1 MPELP
6 DERVRRYTDEWR
18 LPHYDADVLT
28 AERGVAEY
36 FEATIKHVLAEA
48 PAHAPAEA
56 AKAVSNFIMTHALR
70 TLKDDQS
77 PATAAVEPGR
87 MAGIIRMRLEDR
99 ISSTGAQE
107 IFEAMLEETGTA
119 EEIAA
124 SRNLIQVK
132 DRAALLPFVEKVLRE
147 HPDNVDMY
155 VRGKKGLIGF
165 FIGQVMQICPGSPDP
180 REVRSLLEER
190 FEAMQS

>member
-1 MPELP
+1 MPALP
-6 DERVRRYTDEWR
+6 NERVRRYTDEWH
-18 LPHYDADVLT
+18 LPRYDADVLT
-28 AERGVAEY
+28 AERTVADY
-36 FEATIKHVLAEA
+36 FEATMEHVLAEA

-70 TLKDDQS
+70 ILKDDQG
-77 PATAAVEPGR
+77 PLTALVEPDR

-99 ISSTGAQE
+99 ISSTAAQE
-107 IFEAMLEETGTA
+107 IFETMREESRTA

-124 SRNLIQVK
+124 SRNLMQVK
-132 DRAALLPFVEKVLRE
+132 DSAALLPFVEQVLRE

-165 FIGQVMQICPGSPDP
+165 FIGQVMQSCPGSPDP

-190 FEAMQS
+190 LEAMQS